1 MIYAVNY
8 KCEQQPNMQVT
19 SGKKKR
25 KFLRSLKW
33 QLACIVK
40 RMKKRGRGRRGE
52 RRREGGRGKEG
63 GRDGGREGERE
74 HKNAWI
80 I

>member
-40 RMKKRGRGRRGE
+40 RMKKRGERGE
-52 RRREGGRGKEG
+52 RADEV
-63 GRDGGREGERE
+63 
-74 HKNAWI
+74 NCL
-80 I
+80 